1 MNKPRSVRPI
11 GVWLLLLALSLSSSV
26 ADAQPSRTRPGPPP
40 KAKVPDESAAEPA
53 PEPLAAEP
61 AATLA
66 QDSAPT
72 IREGPYR
79 VTCYKD
85 EAVVFEHGTIYR
97 VYRPDGADS
106 GWSYETGDGLKY
118 RGRIG
123 ENVNCV
129 WQ

>member
-1 MNKPRSVRPI
+1 MFRVSVCPSQILKVGSIAVLAAVI
-11 GVWLLLLALSLSSSV
+11 GCAES
-26 ADAQPSRTRPGPPP
+26 APPP
-40 KAKVPDESAAEPA
+40 TVVEPTGVAEDPA
-53 PEPLAAEP
+53 
-61 AATLA
+61 
-66 QDSAPT
+66 QT
-72 IREGPYR
+72 IRQGPYR

-85 EAVVFEHGTIYR
+85 DAVVFEHGTIYR
-97 VYRPDGADS
+97 VYRPDGDDS

>member
-1 MNKPRSVRPI
+1 MVRVSGCSSHI
-11 GVWLLLLALSLSSSV
+11 LKTVSLVALAAV
-26 ADAQPSRTRPGPPP
+26 VGC
-40 KAKVPDESAAEPA
+40 AEPA